1 MNAEGRHKLLARQL
15 RRHFGSLD
23 AVPEGLASLL
33 EAIELAYRQ
42 ADADRALLERAVDT
56 VSRELEARLT
66 ALRET
71 IGERDEVRHALSLLE
86 AAVEGDEFGVLIVD
100 LAGRVVRRN
109 ARLAAMWPEAQ
120 AALAAHDA
128 TALWA
133 VVGAALE
140 DAAALTAIRG
150 TAEQGGA
157 AAEALRLRDGRRI
170 ELTAHPQRLDGA
182 TVGWVWRFR
191 DVTERHLLEEQ
202 LRQSQKMEAVGQLA
216 GGIAHD
222 FNNLLTIVRGNL
234 DLVRDDRTLSAD
246 TREMLDEVAR
256 AAGRAAD
263 LTRQLLA
270 FGRKQTL
277 RVTVFSLSET
287 ITGLEPMLRR
297 VVGPS
302 ITLSTD
308 ASEAEIPIRSDRGQL
323 DQVVMNLVLNARDA
337 MPEGGAIQLTTR
349 LVRVVEPR
357 TVALGDV
364 MPAGVYAELAVADSG
379 EGIAADDLNRIFE
392 PFYTTKSV
400 GQGTGLGLAMVH
412 GIVRQSHG
420 FVNVESARGIGT
432 TMRLLFPLATATAT
446 APEAVAPRTP
456 ERSPATPAPARGN
469 QTILVAEDETAVRR
483 LIRTL
488 LHREGYTILEASN
501 GREALEIVASYQ
513 GPIHLVV
520 SDVMMPELTGTALTK
535 ELHKAHPALPV
546 LLISGYTTPEGIGDI
561 DGVGTRF
568 LGKPFTTGA
577 LTDAVRT
584 ALASAEPG
592 VG

>member
-23 AVPEGLASLL
+23 AVPEGLTSLV

-56 VSRELEARLT
+56 VSRELEARLA

-71 IGERDEVRHALSLLE
+71 IGERDEVQHALSLLE

-100 LAGRVVRRN
+100 LAARVVRRN
-109 ARLAAMWPEAQ
+109 ARLAVMWPEAA

-128 TALWA
+128 TALWS

-140 DAAALTAIRG
+140 EPATLAAIRG
-150 TAEQGGA
+150 TAERGGES
-157 AAEALRLRDGRRI
+157 AEALRLRDGRRI

-234 DLVRDDRTLSAD
+234 DLVRDDRALSDDA
-246 TREMLDEVAR
+246 RELLDEVAR

-277 RVTVFSLSET
+277 RVSVFELGDT
-287 ITGLEPMLRR
+287 IAGLDPMLRR
-297 VVGPS
+297 VVGPV
-302 ITLSTD
+302 ITLATD
-308 ASEAEIPIRSDRGQL
+308 VGAGASPVRADRSQL

-337 MPEGGAIQLTTR
+337 MPNGGAIRLTTR
-349 LVRVVEPR
+349 LVRVAEAR

-364 MPAGVYAELAVADSG
+364 MPAGAYAELAVADTG
-379 EGIAADDLNRIFE
+379 AGIAAADLDRIFE
-392 PFYTTKSV
+392 PFYTTKPV

-420 FVNVESARGIGT
+420 FVDVESARGIGT
-432 TMRLLFPLATATAT
+432 TMRLLFPVAT
-446 APEAVAPRTP
+446 EGVAPRAIEPPT
-456 ERSPATPAPARGN
+456 EAIATPVAPPARGG
-469 QTILVAEDETAVRR
+469 QTILVAEDEAAVRR

-488 LHREGYTILEASN
+488 LHREGYTILEAAN
-501 GREALEIVASYQ
+501 GREALEIVGSYP

-520 SDVMMPELTGTALTK
+520 SDVMMPELTGTALTQA
-535 ELHKAHPALPV
+535 LQKAHPQLPV
-546 LLISGYTTPEGIGDI
+546 LLISGYTTSEGIGDV
-561 DGVGTRF
+561 DGAGTRF

-577 LTDAVRT
+577 LTEAVRT
-584 ALASAEPG
+584 AIAAAASPG
-592 VG
+592 AG

>member
-1 MNAEGRHKLLARQL
+1 MNADGRHKLLARQL

-23 AVPEGLASLL
+23 AVPEGLGSLV

-66 ALRET
+66 ALRDT

-86 AAVEGDEFGVLIVD
+86 AAVEGDAFGVLIVD
-100 LAGRVVRRN
+100 LSARVVRWN
-109 ARLAAMWPEAQ
+109 ARFAAMWPEA
-120 AALAAHDA
+120 AISLAAHDEV
-128 TALWA
+128 TLWD

-140 DAAALTAIRG
+140 DPAALAGIRE
-150 TAEQGGA
+150 TAEQGGNSV
-157 AAEALRLRDGRRI
+157 EALRLRDGRRI
-170 ELTAHPQRLDGA
+170 ELTAHPHRLDGA

-234 DLVRDDRTLSAD
+234 DLVRDDRALSAD
-246 TREMLDEVAR
+246 ARELIDEVAR

-277 RVTVFSLSET
+277 RVSVFALGETV
-287 ITGLEPMLRR
+287 TGLEPMLRR
-297 VVGPS
+297 IVGPA
-302 ITLSTD
+302 IVLRTETGEG
-308 ASEAEIPIRSDRGQL
+308 AIAVRADRGQL

-337 MPEGGAIQLTTR
+337 MSNGGEILLTAR
-349 LVRVVEPR
+349 LRRVPEPR

-364 MPAGVYAELAVADSG
+364 MPAGTYAELAVADTG

-392 PFYTTKSV
+392 PFYTTKPV

-420 FVNVESARGIGT
+420 FVDVESARGIGT
-432 TMRLLFPLATATAT
+432 TMRLLFPVATEGA
-446 APEAVAPRTP
+446 APRTH
-456 ERSPATPAPARGN
+456 EPAPAAHAPASSNR
-469 QTILVAEDETAVRR
+469 TILVAEDETAVRR

-488 LHREGYTILEASN
+488 LHREGYTILEAAN
-501 GREALEIVASYQ
+501 GREALEIIASYQ

-535 ELHKAHPALPV
+535 ELHKAHPQLPV
-546 LLISGYTTPEGIGDI
+546 LLISGYTTSEGVGEI
-561 DGVGTRF
+561 DGTGTRF
-568 LGKPFTTGA
+568 LGKPFTTDA
-577 LTDAVRT
+577 LTEAVRT

>member
-23 AVPEGLASLL
+23 AVPEGLMSLV

-42 ADADRALLERAVDT
+42 ADADRALLERAVET
-56 VSRELEARLT
+56 VSRELEARLA

-100 LAGRVVRRN
+100 LSARVVRRN
-109 ARLAAMWPEAQ
+109 ARLAAMWPEAA

-128 TALWA
+128 TALWSI
-133 VVGAALE
+133 VGAALE
-140 DAAALTAIRG
+140 EPTALAAIRG
-150 TAEQGGA
+150 TAEQGGES
-157 AAEALRLRDGRRI
+157 AEAFRLRDGRWI

-234 DLVRDDRTLSAD
+234 DLVRDDRALSDDA
-246 TREMLDEVAR
+246 RELLDEVAR

-277 RVTVFSLSET
+277 RVSVFELGDT
-287 ITGLEPMLRR
+287 IAGLDPMLRR
-297 VVGPS
+297 VVGPA
-302 ITLSTD
+302 ITLATD
-308 ASEAEIPIRSDRGQL
+308 VGAGASPVRADRSQL

-337 MPEGGAIQLTTR
+337 MPHGGAIRLTTR
-349 LVRVVEPR
+349 LVRVAEAR

-364 MPAGVYAELAVADSG
+364 MPAGAYAELAVADTG
-379 EGIAADDLNRIFE
+379 AGIAAADLDRIFE
-392 PFYTTKSV
+392 PFYTTKPV

-420 FVNVESARGIGT
+420 FVDVESARGIGT
-432 TMRLLFPLATATAT
+432 TMRLLFPVAT
-446 APEAVAPRTP
+446 EGVAPRAVEPPT
-456 ERSPATPAPARGN
+456 EAIATPVAPPARGG
-469 QTILVAEDETAVRR
+469 QTILVAEDEAAVRR

-488 LHREGYTILEASN
+488 LHREGYTILEAAN
-501 GREALEIVASYQ
+501 GREALEIVGSYP

-520 SDVMMPELTGTALTK
+520 SDVMMPELTGTALTQA
-535 ELHKAHPALPV
+535 LQKAHPQLPV
-546 LLISGYTTPEGIGDI
+546 LLISGYTTSEGIGDV
-561 DGVGTRF
+561 DGAGTRF

-577 LTDAVRT
+577 LTEAVRT
-584 ALASAEPG
+584 AIAAAASPG
-592 VG
+592 AG

>member
-308 ASEAEIPIRSDRGQL
+308 ASEGEIQIRADRGQL

-337 MPEGGAIQLTTR
+337 MPQGGAIQLTTR

-392 PFYTTKSV
+392 PFYTTKPV

-420 FVNVESARGIGT
+420 FIDVESALGIGT
-432 TMRLLFPLATATAT
+432 TMRLLFPVAV
-446 APEAVAPRTP
+446 EGAVAKAAVQP
-456 ERSPATPAPARGN
+456 PAAAPAPAPGS

-483 LIRTL
+483 LIKTL
-488 LHREGYTILEASN
+488 LRREGYTILEAAN
-501 GREALEIVASYQ
+501 GREALEIIGSHP

-520 SDVMMPELTGTALTK
+520 SDVMMPELTGTALSRELRK
-535 ELHKAHPALPV
+535 ERPELPV
-546 LLISGYTTPEGIGDI
+546 LLISGYTTPEGLGEADLA
-561 DGVGTRF
+561 GGGF
-568 LGKPFTTGA
+568 LGKPFTTDA
-577 LTDAVRT
+577 LSEAVRT
-584 ALASAEPG
+584 AIAAAAPPG
-592 VG
+592 AG

>member
-15 RRHFGSLD
+15 RRHFGSLE
-23 AVPEGLASLL
+23 AVPEGLTSLL

-86 AAVEGDEFGVLIVD
+86 AAVEGAEFGVLIVD

-109 ARLAAMWPEAQ
+109 ARFAAMWPETH

-140 DAAALTAIRG
+140 ESAALATARRA
-150 TAEQGGA
+150 AEQGGA

-170 ELTAHPQRLDGA
+170 ELTANPQRLDGA

-222 FNNLLTIVRGNL
+222 FNNLLTIIRGNL
-234 DLVRDDRTLSAD
+234 DLVRDDRTVSGDA
-246 TREMLDEVAR
+246 RELLDEVAR

-277 RVTVFSLSET
+277 RVSVFSLGET
-287 ITGLEPMLRR
+287 VTGLEPMLRR

-302 ITLSTD
+302 IALSTV
-308 ASEAEIPIRSDRGQL
+308 APEGAMHIRSDRGQL

-337 MPEGGAIQLTTR
+337 MPSGGEIRLTTR
-349 LVRVVEPR
+349 LVTVTEPR

-364 MPAGVYAELAVADSG
+364 MPAGVYAELAVADTG
-379 EGIAADDLNRIFE
+379 DGIAADDLNRIFE
-392 PFYTTKSV
+392 PFYTTKPV

-432 TMRLLFPLATATAT
+432 TMRLLFPVAT
-446 APEAVAPRTP
+446 PPVAPRTDAP
-456 ERSPATPAPARGN
+456 APATQTPARGN

-488 LHREGYTILEASN
+488 LHREGYTILEAAN
-501 GREALEIVASYQ
+501 GREALEIVSSYQ

-520 SDVMMPELTGTALTK
+520 SDIMMPELTGTALTK
-535 ELHKAHPALPV
+535 ELQKAHPSLPI
-546 LLISGYTTPEGIGDI
+546 LLISGYTTSEGVAEV
-561 DGVGTRF
+561 DGAGTRF

-577 LTDAVRT
+577 LTEAVRT

>member
-1 MNAEGRHKLLARQL
+1 MNADGRHKLLARQL

-23 AVPEGLASLL
+23 AVPEGLGSLV

-66 ALRET
+66 ALRDT

-86 AAVEGDEFGVLIVD
+86 AAVEGDAFGVLIVD
-100 LAGRVVRRN
+100 LSARVVRWN
-109 ARLAAMWPEAQ
+109 ARFAAMWPEA
-120 AALAAHDA
+120 ATALAALDEVR
-128 TALWA
+128 LWD

-140 DAAALTAIRG
+140 DPAALVGIRAS
-150 TAEQGGA
+150 AEQGGDA
-157 AAEALRLRDGRRI
+157 VEALRLRDGRRI

-234 DLVRDDRTLSAD
+234 DLVRDDRALSAD
-246 TREMLDEVAR
+246 ARELIDEVAR

-277 RVTVFSLSET
+277 RVSVFALGETV
-287 ITGLEPMLRR
+287 TGLEPMLRR
-297 VVGPS
+297 IVGPT
-302 ITLSTD
+302 IVLRTETGEG
-308 ASEAEIPIRSDRGQL
+308 AIAVRADRGQL

-337 MPEGGAIQLTTR
+337 MSNGGEILLTAR
-349 LVRVVEPR
+349 LRRVPEPR

-364 MPAGVYAELAVADSG
+364 MPAGTFAELAVADTG
-379 EGIAADDLNRIFE
+379 EGINADDLNRIFE
-392 PFYTTKSV
+392 PFYTTKPV

-420 FVNVESARGIGT
+420 FVDVESARGIGT
-432 TMRLLFPLATATAT
+432 TMRLLFPVAT
-446 APEAVAPRTP
+446 EGVAARAQ
-456 ERSPATPAPARGN
+456 EPAPAAHAPASSN

-488 LHREGYTILEASN
+488 LHREGYTILEAAN

-535 ELHKAHPALPV
+535 ELHKAHPRLPV
-546 LLISGYTTPEGIGDI
+546 LLISGYTTSEGVGEI
-561 DGVGTRF
+561 DGTGTRF

-577 LTDAVRT
+577 LTEAVRT
-584 ALASAEPG
+584 ALASAESG

>member
-23 AVPEGLASLL
+23 AVPEGLGSLV

-86 AAVEGDEFGVLIVD
+86 AAVEGDAFGVLVVD
-100 LAGRVVRRN
+100 LSERVVRWNSRF
-109 ARLAAMWPEAQ
+109 AAMWPEA
-120 AALAAHDA
+120 ATALAARDEVR
-128 TALWA
+128 LWG

-140 DAAALTAIRG
+140 DPNALVGIRDS
-150 TAEQGGA
+150 AEQGGDPV
-157 AAEALRLRDGRRI
+157 EALRLRDGRRI

-234 DLVRDDRTLSAD
+234 DLVRDDRTLSVD
-246 TREMLDEVAR
+246 TREMLDEIAR

-277 RVTVFSLSET
+277 RVTVFSLNET
-287 ITGLEPMLRR
+287 VTGLEPMLRR

-302 ITLSTD
+302 ITLSTE
-308 ASEAEIPIRSDRGQL
+308 ASEGEIQIRSDRGQL

-337 MPEGGAIQLTTR
+337 MREGGAIQLTTR

-357 TVALGDV
+357 IVALGDV
-364 MPAGVYAELAVADSG
+364 MPAGVYAELAVADTG

-392 PFYTTKSV
+392 PFYTTKPV

-432 TMRLLFPLATATAT
+432 TMRLLFPVATATE
-446 APEAVAPRTP
+446 PEAVAPSTP
-456 ERSPATPAPARGN
+456 ARSTATSAPARGN
-469 QTILVAEDETAVRR
+469 QTILVAEDEAAVRR

-488 LHREGYTILEASN
+488 LHREGYTILEAAN

-546 LLISGYTTPEGIGDI
+546 LLISGYTTPEGIGDV
-561 DGVGTRF
+561 DGIGTRF
-568 LGKPFTTGA
+568 LGKPFTTVA

>member
-23 AVPEGLASLL
+23 AVPEGLTSLV

-56 VSRELEARLT
+56 VSRELEARLA

-71 IGERDEVRHALSLLE
+71 IGERDEVQHALSLLE

-100 LAGRVVRRN
+100 LAARVVRRN
-109 ARLAAMWPEAQ
+109 ARLAVMWPEAA

-128 TALWA
+128 TALWS

-140 DAAALTAIRG
+140 EPATLAAIRG
-150 TAEQGGA
+150 TAERGGES
-157 AAEALRLRDGRRI
+157 AEALRLRDGRRI

-234 DLVRDDRTLSAD
+234 DLVRDDRALSDDA
-246 TREMLDEVAR
+246 RELLDEVAR

-277 RVTVFSLSET
+277 RVSVFELGDT
-287 ITGLEPMLRR
+287 IAGLDPMLRR
-297 VVGPS
+297 VVGPA
-302 ITLSTD
+302 ITLATD
-308 ASEAEIPIRSDRGQL
+308 VGAGASPVRADRSQL

-337 MPEGGAIQLTTR
+337 MPNGGAIRLTTR
-349 LVRVVEPR
+349 LVRVAEAR

-364 MPAGVYAELAVADSG
+364 MPAGAYAELAVADTG
-379 EGIAADDLNRIFE
+379 AGIAAADLDRIFE
-392 PFYTTKSV
+392 PFYTTKPV

-420 FVNVESARGIGT
+420 FVDVESARGIGT
-432 TMRLLFPLATATAT
+432 TMRLLFPVAT
-446 APEAVAPRTP
+446 
-456 ERSPATPAPARGN
+456 
-469 QTILVAEDETAVRR
+469 
-483 LIRTL
+483 
-488 LHREGYTILEASN
+488 EG
-501 GREALEIVASYQ
+501 
-513 GPIHLVV
+513 
-520 SDVMMPELTGTALTK
+520 
-535 ELHKAHPALPV
+535 
-546 LLISGYTTPEGIGDI
+546 
-561 DGVGTRF
+561 
-568 LGKPFTTGA
+568 
-577 LTDAVRT
+577 
-584 ALASAEPG
+584 
-592 VG
+592 